1 MLASVRKI
9 SSALELGMPNAS
21 LISIVR
27 AGSPEFMKYSRTS
40 SVRRHDFTL
49 PLPPDLP
56 SVCDLELIP
65 PPSSSLRA
73 PVLPVAG
80 NFETP
85 TILSPPQGFKRPESL
100 FPPAITAIWKAA
112 IADRQRGFAGLYTRM
127 MHDRQSRSATGT
139 KAVKRSFLNGR
150 MPLCYTEWPHEGAP
164 LAILVHGSR
173 DHSRSWDALAKVLL
187 PHYHVIAPDLRG
199 HGDSSWSQ
207 DGRYDFAAYLS
218 DLGALTQ
225 HLALGPQRQAVL
237 IGHSLGAHIALRFAG
252 TFPETIRR
260 IVAIEA
266 IGAPPAI
273 EAYRLS
279 QDSAQSLRNWFEER
293 HAASLTTPR
302 LFASIDEA
310 VERMRERHAFL
321 TPAQARHMTR
331 HGLRPAD
338 LLAAVPDMREVR
350 LPGSGHWPQH
360 DAFDACVSAIMP
372 FLAE

>member
-1 MLASVRKI
+1 
-9 SSALELGMPNAS
+9 
-21 LISIVR
+21 
-27 AGSPEFMKYSRTS
+27 
-40 SVRRHDFTL
+40 
-49 PLPPDLP
+49 
-56 SVCDLELIP
+56 
-65 PPSSSLRA
+65 
-73 PVLPVAG
+73 
-80 NFETP
+80 
-85 TILSPPQGFKRPESL
+85 
-100 FPPAITAIWKAA
+100 
-112 IADRQRGFAGLYTRM
+112 M

-173 DHSRSWDALAKVLL
+173 DHSRSWDALAEVLL

-273 EAYRLS
+273 ESYRLS
-279 QDSAQSLRNWFEER
+279 QDSAQSLRNWLEER
-293 HAASLTTPR
+293 HTASLTTPR

-331 HGLRPAD
+331 HGLRRAGRAGWQWKHDPYLAVWALPDISTEDVRALWRNVACPALLLYGECSWPSGLPAD
-338 LLAAVPDMREVR
+338 LLAAVPDVREVR

-360 DAFDACVSAIMP
+360 DAFDACMSAIMP